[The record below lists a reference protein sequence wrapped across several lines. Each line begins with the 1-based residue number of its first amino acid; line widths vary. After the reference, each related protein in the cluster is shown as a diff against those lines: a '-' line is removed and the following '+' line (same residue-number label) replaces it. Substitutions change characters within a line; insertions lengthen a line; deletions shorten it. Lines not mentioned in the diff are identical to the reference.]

1 MNFPTKFYRLFSLF
15 NQFFFFFSDAPFC
28 KANQTRVYGIAKN
41 EVANISCEVEANP
54 LDLTFSWKFNNS
66 GDSEDLVSKV
76 VNKSGR
82 TYSVVTH
89 TPAQEVDYG
98 TLTCSASNKVGR
110 QRTPCVF
117 HIIAAG
123 KRPYL

>member
-1 MNFPTKFYRLFSLF
+1 M
-15 NQFFFFFSDAPFC
+15 
-28 KANQTRVYGIAKN
+28 YGIAKN

-54 LDLTFSWKFNNS
+54 LDLTFHWKFNNS

-89 TPAQEVDYG
+89 TPTQEVDYG
-98 TLTCSASNKVGR
+98 TLTCSAANKVGR

-123 KRPYL
+123 MTNCIELCFITKIILGIFNVRTVGPI